1 MGSTDIKDFILD
13 LISEKLS
20 VFNIK
25 RGEVNSD
32 FDLVKS
38 GLLDSMSFIDLVAE
52 LEDKYK
58 LEVDFEEAA
67 DNNDFT
73 TMTGLIQL
81 ITDTKNA

>member
-1 MGSTDIKDFILD
+1 MGSTDIKEFILD
-13 LISEKLS
+13 LIGEKLA

-25 RGEVNSD
+25 RGEVNND

-73 TMTGLIQL
+73 TMGGLIQL

>member
-1 MGSTDIKDFILD
+1 MGSNDIKYFILD